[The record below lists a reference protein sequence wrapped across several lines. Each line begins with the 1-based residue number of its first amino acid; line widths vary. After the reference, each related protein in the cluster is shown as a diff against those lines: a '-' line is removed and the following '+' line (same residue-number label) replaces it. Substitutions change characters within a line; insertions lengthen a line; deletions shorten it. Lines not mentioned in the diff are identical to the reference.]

1 MTLKSIA
8 IGTSIALAALAF
20 SGCASTQEE
29 MVQKGYPKAYAQG
42 YADGCTSGKQA
53 GGSMFDEFKKNP
65 TRYSS
70 DKQYKSGWDDGFRQ
84 CEKKE
89 EAIEKSVQ
97 NAQRTAVEQKIER
110 DLAKKQ

>member
-1 MTLKSIA
+1 MTRRTMMM
-8 IGTSIALAALAF
+8 GAALTAALF
-20 SGCASTQEE
+20 FAGCAGTQET
-29 MVQKGYPKAYAQG
+29 MVAKGYPEAYAAG

-84 CEKKE
+84 CKSEQK
-89 EAIEKSVQ
+89 AIAQSVQ
-97 NAQRTAVEQKIER
+97 NAQRTAAEQEIARKL
-110 DLAKKQ
+110 DK